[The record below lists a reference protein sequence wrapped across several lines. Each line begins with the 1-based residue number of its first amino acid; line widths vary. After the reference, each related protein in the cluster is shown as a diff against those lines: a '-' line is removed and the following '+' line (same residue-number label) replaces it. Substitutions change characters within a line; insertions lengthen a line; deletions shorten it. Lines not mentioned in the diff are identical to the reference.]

1 MGELVYLNGWIGP
14 FEEAFVSVNDRGYNF
29 GDGVYE
35 VIRVYDGV
43 MFALNDHLRRLE
55 SSAAAVEIDL
65 PWDMRQLGDISRD
78 VLRKSGIGEAM
89 VYIQITRGIAPR
101 NHLFDPDI
109 KPGLLVTV
117 RNVPEISPSIYSHGV
132 KVITQQE
139 FRWQLCNVKSIS
151 LQGAVL
157 AKHRARKA
165 GAAEAVFVLPD
176 GTVTECGASN
186 IFIVKN
192 GLLMTHPA
200 DNRILAGITRQYVL
214 ELAESMNVPVLVE
227 PFKLED
233 MLAAEEVFFTG
244 SVVEIAPVVNVDGKQ
259 VADGRPGPVTE
270 RIRREFLSLTR
281 KKTQN

>member
-14 FEEAFVSVNDRGYNF
+14 FDEAFVSVNDRGYNF
-29 GDGVYE
+29 GDGIYE
-35 VIRVYDGV
+35 VMRVYGGAI
-43 MFALNDHLRRLE
+43 FALEDHLKRLE
-55 SSAAAVEIDL
+55 SSAAVVEIDL
-65 PWDMRQLGDISRD
+65 PRDKRRLADIFED
-78 VLRKSGIGEAM
+78 LLRRSGIREAM
-89 VYIQITRGIAPR
+89 IYVQITRGIAPR

-117 RNVPEISPSIYSHGV
+117 RNVPEISPSMYSRGV

-186 IFIVKN
+186 IFMIKKGV
-192 GLLMTHPA
+192 LMTHPA

-214 ELAESMNVPVLVE
+214 ELAESIGLPARVE
-227 PFKLED
+227 PFKLAD
-233 MLAAEEVFFTG
+233 MLAADEVFFTG
-244 SVVEIAPVVNVDGKQ
+244 TIVEIAPVVNVDGNQ
-259 VADGRPGPVTE
+259 VADGRPGPLTE
-270 RIRREFLSLTR
+270 RIRREFLSLIR

>member
-1 MGELVYLNGWIGP
+1 MGELVYLNGWVGP
-14 FEEAFVSVNDRGYNF
+14 FEEALISVNDRGYNF

-43 MFALNDHLRRLE
+43 MFALEDHLKRLE
-55 SSAAAVEIDL
+55 ASAAAVEIDL
-65 PWDMRQLGDISRD
+65 PWDRRQLAGIARD
-78 VLRKSGIGEAM
+78 VLCGSGIGEAM
-89 VYIQITRGIAPR
+89 VYMQVTRGIAPR

-117 RNVPEISPSIYSHGV
+117 RNVPEMSPSIYSQGV

-139 FRWQLCNVKSIS
+139 FRWQMCNVKSIS

-192 GLLMTHPA
+192 GVLMTHPA

-214 ELAESMNVPVLVE
+214 ELAESMGLPARVE
-227 PFKLED
+227 PFKLTD
-233 MLAAEEVFFTG
+233 LLAADEVFFTG
-244 SVVEIAPVVNVDGKQ
+244 SVVEIAPVVTVDGKQ
-259 VADGRPGPVTE
+259 VSDGRPGPLTE
-270 RIRREFLSLTR
+270 RIRREFISLSR
-281 KKTQN
+281 KKADN